1 MREPAINSAEI
12 ISKIRTRFPEK
23 NKMIEKIPLFVLDG
37 KRVRVSG
44 PNHVHTFA
52 VWLTRPLTSPFL
64 GLADPPCLYWPQV
77 HVLFVVD
84 GFFPVP
90 IAFV

>member
-1 MREPAINSAEI
+1 MDA
-12 ISKIRTRFPEK
+12 KK
-23 NKMIEKIPLFVLDG
+23 
-37 KRVRVSG
+37 VRVSG
-44 PNHVHTFA
+44 PNHVHTIA
-52 VWLTRPLTSPFL
+52 VWLTRPLTSPLL
-64 GLADPPCLYWPQV
+64 GLADPPCLNWPQV